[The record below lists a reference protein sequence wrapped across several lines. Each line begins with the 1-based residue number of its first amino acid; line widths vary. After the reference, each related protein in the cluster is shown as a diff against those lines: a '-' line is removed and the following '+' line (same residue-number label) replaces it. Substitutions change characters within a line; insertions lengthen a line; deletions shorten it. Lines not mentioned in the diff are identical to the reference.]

1 MVEVT
6 PDCSLKG
13 EIDSVSWRGSKV
25 APLERTA
32 EPRHGGMNG
41 VVSPGP
47 RQVRVWMV
55 GSTERVL
62 RGLGGDCVGPPLTD
76 LVHHAKECAPDF
88 VSSRESRE
96 LRERK

>member
-47 RQVRVWMV
+47 
-55 GSTERVL
+55 STGQGMDGGVYRAGAERPRGRL
-62 RGLGGDCVGPPLTD
+62 RGTTSDRPR
-76 LVHHAKECAPDF
+76 APCKG
-88 VSSRESRE
+88 VCT
-96 LRERK
+96 